1 LNLHARPEYG
11 AHNRCGF
18 ITPSDGSRDVFVHV
32 SAVDRSGMSA
42 LKAGQ
47 RVTYDVV
54 TAGDDL
60 LAANLRDA

>member
-1 LNLHARPEYG
+1 M
-11 AHNRCGF
+11 
-18 ITPSDGSRDVFVHV
+18 FVHV

-60 LAANLRDA
+60 LAAKMRDA